1 MRCSK
6 AEEKVA
12 FEWLLWKSNQ
22 RHSPML
28 SNTDVQSEG
37 CERDGFV
44 LKKIGS
50 KIEYLELNSSPHH
63 TKAYIYLGGASKS
76 THTE

>member
-22 RHSPML
+22 RHSPLL
-28 SNTDVQSEG
+28 SNTDVPAQDAG
-37 CERDGFV
+37 DGFL
-44 LKKIGS
+44 LKKTGS
-50 KIEYLELNSSPHH
+50 KIEYLELNPSPHH
-63 TKAYIYLGGASKS
+63 TKAYVYLGGATESV
-76 THTE
+76 HTE

>member
-1 MRCSK
+1 MNDYSESLIKDILPCYQTQMCK
-6 AEEKVA
+6 AKDA
-12 FEWLLWKSNQ
+12 
-22 RHSPML
+22 
-28 SNTDVQSEG
+28 
-37 CERDGFV
+37 RDGFL

-50 KIEYLELNSSPHH
+50 KIEYLELNSSPHQ